1 MSEIGYI
8 IDCSFELLES
18 TPDVYESFDFALFN
32 HGYDI
37 ESLYHKNPSMDTLD
51 IMSMA
56 SKDIDSL
63 RNKHFSSMENMIV
76 SLKSLSSFPGQ
87 YHIFKENLLDKLIQ
101 SHISSAYQLKKP
113 RLFSFVNSVEN
124 TLPDIYHEND
134 IIHPFNIYE
143 CIQSNNN
150 LSNWHKRVRNSFF
163 TNLSY
168 INNDSL
174 NEVVQDY
181 LHYEKNKLNNFKID
195 YNNSI
200 ENLTPKEDKRKKKQA
215 RNAIKRALN
224 LFSSFFGE
232 EKIKAFLNGGSFS
245 VEGKYFN
252 YIIKRSNTSII
263 SHTQDPFSGHIPYS
277 LEIADK
283 KSNLVIGNLCVTISK
298 TPVIDQII
306 AILFHLKTNEEE
318 VLQKAN
324 LFQIRIPFDELE
336 NEYVH
341 QFFTKPKTFQTSEK
355 YRSCYNNIK
364 QNLILKHKKRVYQ
377 MIDNLFQKDLSFSET
392 MISHCNKPLFYFD
405 QLVENIKNNQVG
417 SEQQKLIHLLGE

>member
-37 ESLYHKNPSMDTLD
+37 ESLYESNPAMDTLD
-51 IMSMA
+51 IMLMA
-56 SKDIDSL
+56 SKDMDSL
-63 RNKHFSSMENMIV
+63 RSKHFSSMENMIV

-87 YHIFKENLLDKLIQ
+87 YNIFKENLLEKLIQ
-101 SHISSAYQLKKP
+101 SHITSAYKIEKP
-113 RLFSFVNSVEN
+113 KFLVFSDSAEES
-124 TLPDIYHEND
+124 LPDIYHEND
-134 IIHPFNIYE
+134 IVHPFNVYE

-150 LSNWHKRVRNSFF
+150 LLNWHKRVRKSFF
-163 TNLSY
+163 QNLSY
-168 INNDSL
+168 IDNNSL
-174 NEVVQDY
+174 VEVVQGY
-181 LHYEKNKLNNFKID
+181 LDYEKNKLKNFKIED
-195 YNNSI
+195 KYSI
-200 ENLTPKEDKRKKKQA
+200 ENLTQKEDKRKKKQA

-232 EKIKAFLNGGSFS
+232 EKIKAFLNGNSFS
-245 VEGKYFN
+245 VEGEYFN

-283 KSNLVIGNLCVTISK
+283 KSNLVIGNLCLTISK

-341 QFFTKPKTFQTSEK
+341 QFFTKPRTFQTSEK

-392 MISHCNKPLFYFD
+392 MISHCNKPFFYFD
-405 QLVENIKNNQVG
+405 QIVEDIRNNKTCK
-417 SEQQKLIHLLGE
+417 EQENLINLLEN